1 MSAAGPDALL
11 RLEAVGKRFG
21 GVRAL
26 SDISMSVGKNRI
38 VGVIG
43 PNGAGKTTLF
53 NLITGAYR
61 SDSGTIVFDGR
72 KITDWPRTASFV
84 PGSRAPS
91 RASACLPE

>member
-61 SDSGTIVFDGR
+61 RIPAPLSSTAGR
-72 KITDWPRTASFV
+72 
-84 PGSRAPS
+84 
-91 RASACLPE
+91 